1 MATIYGAPEACG
13 VAANRILDI
22 IRKEERDDDL
32 PLKLLA
38 HNALI
43 GRLIGRDGRNLK
55 QIQVLKLKSSDENFF
70 QEKTGAKI
78 AISSMHDVSPYNLD
92 RTISISGSLKEIADA
107 EQLITEKL
115 RQFEVL
121 FYDFSR
127 VLILYRL
134 ICSQCPSRVSTLV

>member
-1 MATIYGAPEACG
+1 MHKRDGHGTDKVATIYGAPEACG

-22 IRKEERDDDL
+22 IRKEERDDEL

-55 QIQVLKLKSSDENFF
+55 QIQVETELSSKILKTK
-70 QEKTGAKI
+70 EKTGAKI

-92 RTISISGSLKEIADA
+92 RTISITGSLKEIADA

-115 RQFEVL
+115 RQFEVCRIKL
-121 FYDFSR
+121 RKEKVDKWR
-127 VLILYRL
+127 
-134 ICSQCPSRVSTLV
+134 

>member
-1 MATIYGAPEACG
+1 MHKRDGHGTDKVATIYGAPEACG

-22 IRKEERDDDL
+22 IRKEERDDEL

-55 QIQVLKLKSSDENFF
+55 QIQVIKLFKKFWNFINKLK
-70 QEKTGAKI
+70 KTGAKI

-92 RTISISGSLKEIADA
+92 RTISITGSLKEIADA

-121 FYDFSR
+121 LNY
-127 VLILYRL
+127 
-134 ICSQCPSRVSTLV
+134 

>member
-121 FYDFSR
+121 FYERCRS
-127 VLILYRL
+127 
-134 ICSQCPSRVSTLV
+134 

>member
-1 MATIYGAPEACG
+1 M
-13 VAANRILDI
+13 
-22 IRKEERDDDL
+22 RKT
-32 PLKLLA
+32 
-38 HNALI
+38 NI
-43 GRLIGRDGRNLK
+43 
-55 QIQVLKLKSSDENFF
+55 

-127 VLILYRL
+127 VLSFID
-134 ICSQCPSRVSTLV
+134 